1 MNLALAHDYLV
12 QDGGA
17 EQVLRVMQD
26 IWPKAPTYVLFHDA
40 KKIPDFNKKDI
51 RTSYLQKLPLA
62 LKHYQWYLMLMP
74 SAIESLDL
82 STHNV
87 VISSASAFAKGLI
100 TSDDAIHICYCH
112 SPTRYLWS
120 DTHSYIEELNVPRI
134 IKTLL
139 PPLLS
144 RLRLW
149 DRQAADRVD
158 FFIANSEAVKRRIKK
173 YYRRDSVVIHPPV
186 DISRFYISDKPK
198 NFFLTGGRL
207 VPYKRFDLAIEA
219 ANQTGLPLII
229 FGNGPAEKDLKAMAG
244 PTIRFVGRVSDQT
257 RAKLFAE
264 AKAFINPQ
272 EEDFGITPVESMASG
287 RPVIA
292 FRRGGSTESV
302 VEGLSGEF
310 FDDQCWEELADHMIR
325 FDTNRYDPATIRKH
339 AEKFGTDRFQ
349 NKLKTFV
356 RDHT

>member
-26 IWPKAPTYVLFHDA
+26 IWPKAPTHVLFHDA
-40 KKIPDFNKKDI
+40 KKIPDFDKKDI

-74 SAIESLDL
+74 SAIESLDF
-82 STHNV
+82 SAHDV
-87 VISSASAFAKGLI
+87 VVSSASAFAKGLI
-100 TSDDAIHICYCH
+100 TRDNAIHICYCH

-120 DTHSYIEELNVPRI
+120 DTHSYIEELNVPRP
-134 IKTLL
+134 IKALL

-158 FFIANSEAVKRRIKK
+158 FFIANSEAVKKRIKK
-173 YYRRDSVVIHPPV
+173 YYRRDSTVIHPPV
-186 DISRFYISDKPK
+186 DISRFHLSEGSKD
-198 NFFLTGGRL
+198 FFLTGGRL

-219 ANQTGLPLII
+219 ANRTGLPLVI
-229 FGNGPAEKDLKAMAG
+229 FGSGPAEKALRAMAG
-244 PTIRFVGRVSDQT
+244 PSVRFVGRVSDKV
-257 RAKLFAE
+257 RARLFAE

-310 FDDQCWEELADHMIR
+310 FDEQCWEELADHLIR
-325 FDTNRYDPATIRKH
+325 FDENRYDPTVIRKH
-339 AEKFGTDRFQ
+339 AEKFGTERFQ
-349 NKLKTFV
+349 RELQKFV
-356 RDHT
+356 SDHT